1 MERVQKVLA
10 AAGHGSRR
18 EIEDWIREGRLSIDG
33 RVAVLGD
40 TVSGNERFF
49 LDKRRLHVRAVKAPH
64 RHIIYNKPPDE
75 ITSRTDPEGRRT
87 VFDSLPEIKGARWV
101 AVGRLD
107 LTTSGLLLFTTDGE
121 LANALMHPSSGMVRR
136 YSVRV
141 HGKPSRAEIAKL
153 KAGVELD
160 DGMASFD
167 TIEAAGGEG
176 ANRWFNVT
184 IGEGRYRE
192 VRRLWEALGYQ
203 VSRLLR
209 TGYGPIDLPRNL
221 RRGKYQALTPGQ
233 VRLLYRVA
241 GLSPPGEESSPR
253 RRPRKRKRKRKGQNV
268 SPPGSGNMRQ

>member
-18 EIEDWIREGRLSIDG
+18 EIEAWIREGRLKIDG
-33 RVAVLGD
+33 RVAQLGD
-40 TVSGNERFF
+40 TVSGDERFF
-49 LDKRRLHVRAVKAPH
+49 LDNQRLHVRKAQAPH

-75 ITSRTDPEGRRT
+75 ITTRTDPEGRPT
-87 VFDSLPEIKGARWV
+87 VFDALPELKGARWV

-121 LANALMHPSSGMVRR
+121 LANALMHPSTGLIRR

-153 KAGVELD
+153 TSGVMLE

-167 TIEAAGGEG
+167 TIESKGGEG
-176 ANRWFNVT
+176 ANRWFDVT
-184 IGEGRYRE
+184 LKEGRKRE
-192 VRRLWEALGYQ
+192 VRRLWEAIGYQ
-203 VSRLLR
+203 VSRLIR
-209 TGYGPIDLPRNL
+209 IGYGPIELPRKL

-233 VRLLYRVA
+233 VRLLYRIA
-241 GLSPPGEESSPR
+241 GLEIPGKVTDGRS
-253 RRPRKRKRKRKGQNV
+253 RKRRTSSKRK
-268 SPPGSGNMRQ
+268 